1 MERGVRQGC
10 PISPLLFILTS
21 ELLAKNIRQDNK
33 IKGIEIPGRNE
44 PLKIKMYADDTT
56 FFLRDNMDYR
66 EVLSKMKLFSKYTGL
81 NLNKSKSFAMV
92 MSDKSFENTIKFGIK
107 FVNKINILGIYF
119 SNELKSD
126 EICETVDKKIEQL
139 RKVCAL
145 WSRRNIGIIG
155 KIILLKTFGLSLF
168 NYIMQSIGI
177 SEKKLKEINRIMFSF
192 IWQNKND
199 KKSIEKVK
207 RDILCLDYAQGGLKM
222 FDMLNIQDSY
232 FLQWGERLLND
243 DNPHW
248 ASLPIFYFQRVG
260 GRIAFESNVRSKD
273 FKGLNLVNNH
283 FWRNVL
289 KRWLDSKNDEFE
301 DENNKIIDG
310 SDLFYPDEPLFN
322 NKNVTFKGKVI
333 FKERCIKKGICRI
346 KDILLN
352 ERPIDYQGFSN
363 LYGDLPDTLL
373 VYNIL
378 FNSVVKITSKLIHDP
393 DCYVDSNANNDSKS
407 FITFR
412 GFTIGEIGRK
422 QFSVILKP
430 KPQCSA
436 LSYWERELDHFDKS
450 DRVIWMRSFLCTKES
465 YLRCLQ
471 WKIIHRIYPSGT
483 VLKRMKLR
491 ESDNCLFCPLVDTLT
506 HFFYECSAVKPIWSE
521 VENRIEARVGKIISI
536 NQEIAMFGIDIP
548 MQKDSILVNQLIL
561 LAKSAISKAKYNGI
575 SDKGIIPIFDRE
587 ILYRKSLHEVNQ

>member
-21 ELLAKNIRQDNK
+21 ELLAKNVRQDNK

-66 EVLSKMKLFSKYTGL
+66 EVLSKIKLFSKYTGL

-145 WSRRNIGIIG
+145 WSRRNIRIIG

-192 IWQNKND
+192 IWQNKKD

-289 KRWLDSKNDEFE
+289 KKWLDSKNDEFE

-450 DRVIWMRSFLCTKES
+450 DRVIWMRSFLCTKE
-465 YLRCLQ
+465 L
-471 WKIIHRIYPSGT
+471 
-483 VLKRMKLR
+483 LKM
-491 ESDNCLFCPLVDTLT
+491 S
-506 HFFYECSAVKPIWSE
+506 SM
-521 VENRIEARVGKIISI
+521 ENYSPNLSI
-536 NQEIAMFGIDIP
+536 RYCA
-548 MQKDSILVNQLIL
+548 
-561 LAKSAISKAKYNGI
+561 
-575 SDKGIIPIFDRE
+575 
-587 ILYRKSLHEVNQ
+587 